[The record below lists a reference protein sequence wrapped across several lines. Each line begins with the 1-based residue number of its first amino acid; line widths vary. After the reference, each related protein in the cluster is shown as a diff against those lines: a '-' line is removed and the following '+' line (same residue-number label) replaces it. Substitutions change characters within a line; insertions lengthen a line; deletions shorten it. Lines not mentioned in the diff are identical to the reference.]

1 MRLLRIVPDN
11 TKFPF
16 MSFRRISFPFSALLS
31 IASIVLFLA
40 VGMNVGIDF
49 KGGTLIEMKVKQGVA
64 DLADLRQKS
73 GTFGFGDIELQNF
86 GSPQEVLVRVAL
98 QSGGEAAQ
106 QVVVKKFRD
115 TFDATYEF
123 RRVEAV
129 GPRVAAEL
137 VQNGTIGVIVAIFAI
152 WIYLWFRFEWQFA
165 IGAVIA
171 TMHDIVL
178 TVGFFALFQLQFD
191 MTSVAAILTIIG
203 YSLNDTVVVYD
214 RVRELLRKYKKM
226 PLEDLLDLSMNSTL
240 TRTVITSVTTILALV
255 ALSIFG
261 GAAIESFAYAM
272 LFGVV
277 VGTYSSIFVAAP
289 IMIYLGLKPG
299 EGRALSADEKSE
311 KAIAAK
317 AQARA

>member
-31 IASIVLFLA
+31 IASIALFLLW
-40 VGMNVGIDF
+40 GMNVGIDF
-49 KGGTLIEMKVKQGVA
+49 KGGTLIEMKAKQGVA
-64 DLADLRQKS
+64 DLADLRTKS
-73 GTFGFGDIELQNF
+73 GNFGFGEVELQNF

-106 QVVVKKFRD
+106 QTVVAKFRE
-115 TFDATYEF
+115 TFGEGYEF

-152 WIYLWFRFEWQFA
+152 WVYLWFRFEWQFA

-191 MTSVAAILTIIG
+191 MTSIAAILTIIG

-226 PLEDLLDLSMNSTL
+226 PLEELLDLSINSTL
-240 TRTVITSVTTILALV
+240 SRTVITSITTILALI

-261 GAAIESFAYAM
+261 GAAIESFAYSM
-272 LFGVV
+272 LFGVII
-277 VGTYSSIFVAAP
+277 GTYSSIFVAAP

-299 EGRALSADEKSE
+299 DGRALSAEE
-311 KAIAAK
+311 KAEALK
-317 AQARA
+317 A

>member
-31 IASIVLFLA
+31 IASVVLFLL

-49 KGGTLIEMKVKQGVA
+49 KGGTLIEMKTKQGVA
-64 DLADLRQKS
+64 DLADLRAKAGS
-73 GTFGFGDIELQNF
+73 FGFGDVELQNF
-86 GSPQEVLVRVAL
+86 GSPQEVLIRVAL

-106 QVVVKKFRD
+106 QLVVKKFRD
-115 TFDATYEF
+115 TFDAQYEF

-152 WIYLWFRFEWQFA
+152 WVYLWFRFEWQFA
-165 IGAVIA
+165 VGAVIA
-171 TMHDIVL
+171 TLHDIVL
-178 TVGFFALFQLQFD
+178 TVGFFAFMQLQFD
-191 MTSVAAILTIIG
+191 MTSIAAILTIIG

-226 PLEDLLDLSMNSTL
+226 PLEELLDLSINSTL

-261 GAAIESFAYAM
+261 GAAIESFAYSM
-272 LFGVV
+272 LFGVI
-277 VGTYSSIFVAAP
+277 VGTYSSIFIAAP
-289 IMIYLGLKPG
+289 IMIYLGLKSG
-299 EGRALSADEKSE
+299 EGRSMNSDSKSVDG
-311 KAIAAK
+311 KAEIVK
-317 AQARA
+317 G

>member
-11 TKFPF
+11 TTFPF
-16 MSFRRISFPFSALLS
+16 MSFRRISFPFSAFLS
-31 IASIVLFLA
+31 IVSIALFLLW
-40 VGMNVGIDF
+40 GMNVGIDF
-49 KGGTLIEMKVKQGVA
+49 KGGTLIEMKAKQGVA
-64 DLADLRQKS
+64 DLSDLRSKS
-73 GTFGFGDIELQNF
+73 GGFGFGDVELQNF

-98 QSGGEAAQ
+98 QPGGEAAQ
-106 QVVVKKFRD
+106 QAVVKKFRD
-115 TFDATYEF
+115 TFEATYEF

-152 WIYLWFRFEWQFA
+152 WVYLWFRFEWQFA

-191 MTSVAAILTIIG
+191 MTSIAAILTIIG

-226 PLEDLLDLSMNSTL
+226 PLEELLDLSINSTL
-240 TRTVITSVTTILALV
+240 SRTVITSVTTILALI

-261 GAAIESFAYAM
+261 GAAIESFAYSM
-272 LFGVV
+272 LFGVII
-277 VGTYSSIFVAAP
+277 GTYSSIFVAAP

-299 EGRALSADEKSE
+299 EGRALSAEE
-311 KAIAAK
+311 KAEAAAAK
-317 AQARA
+317 A

>member
-1 MRLLRIVPDN
+1 MRLLRLVPDN

-16 MSFRRISFPFSALLS
+16 MRFRRISFPISAILS
-31 IASIVLFLA
+31 ILSIVLFA
-40 VGMNVGIDF
+40 AWGMNVGIDF
-49 KGGTLIEMKVKQGVA
+49 KGGTLIELKAKQGVA
-64 DLADLRQKS
+64 DLADLRSKS
-73 GTFGFGDIELQNF
+73 GTFGFGEIELQNF

-98 QSGGEAAQ
+98 QSGGEQAQQ
-106 QVVVKKFRD
+106 QVVSKFRQ
-115 TFDATYEF
+115 TFEEKYEF

-137 VQNGTIGVIVAIFAI
+137 VQNGMLGVLVAILAI
-152 WIYLWFRFEWQFA
+152 WMYLWFRFEWQFA
-165 IGAVIA
+165 VGAVIA

-178 TVGFFALFQLQFD
+178 TVGFFAMLQIQFD
-191 MTSVAAILTIIG
+191 MTSIAAILTIIG

-214 RVRELLRKYKKM
+214 RIRELLRKYKKM
-226 PLEDLLDLSMNSTL
+226 PLEELLDLSINSTL
-240 TRTVITSVTTILALV
+240 SRTVITSVTTILALI

-261 GAAIESFAYAM
+261 GAAIEGFAWAM

-299 EGRALSADEKSE
+299 EGRKLSAEE
-311 KAIAAK
+311 AATAK
-317 AQARA
+317 G

>member
-49 KGGTLIEMKVKQGVA
+49 KGGTLIEMKARQGVA

-73 GTFGFGDIELQNF
+73 GAFGFGEVELQNF

-98 QSGGEAAQ
+98 QAGGDTAQ
-106 QVVVKKFRD
+106 QAVVKKFRD

-137 VQNGTIGVIVAIFAI
+137 VQNGTLGVLVAIFAI

-178 TVGFFALFQLQFD
+178 TIGFFALMQLQFD

-226 PLEDLLDLSMNSTL
+226 PLEELLDLSINSTL
-240 TRTVITSVTTILALV
+240 SRTVITSVTTFLALL

-261 GAAIESFAYAM
+261 GAAIESFAYSM

-277 VGTYSSIFVAAP
+277 IGTYSSIFVAAP

-299 EGRALSADEKSE
+299 EGRALSEDEKASTMKSVAT
-311 KAIAAK
+311 KA
-317 AQARA
+317 

>member
-1 MRLLRIVPDN
+1 MRLLRIVPDG
-11 TKFPF
+11 TTFPF
-16 MSFRRISFPFSALLS
+16 MRFRRISFPFSAFLS
-31 IASIVLFLA
+31 IASVVLFLI

-49 KGGTLIEMKVKQGVA
+49 KGGTLIEMKTKQGVA
-64 DLADLRQKS
+64 DLADLRAKA
-73 GTFGFGDIELQNF
+73 GNFGFGEVELQNF

-98 QSGGEAAQ
+98 QAGGEAAQ
-106 QVVVKKFRD
+106 QAVVAKYRE
-115 TFDATYEF
+115 TFQDTYEF

-137 VQNGTIGVIVAIFAI
+137 VQNGTIGVIVAILAI

-178 TVGFFALFQLQFD
+178 TIGFFALMQLQFD

-214 RVRELLRKYKKM
+214 RIRELMRKYKKL
-226 PLEDLLDLSMNSTL
+226 PLEELLDLSINTTL
-240 TRTVITSVTTILALV
+240 SRTVITSVTTFLALL

-261 GAAIESFAYAM
+261 GAAIESFAYSM

-277 VGTYSSIFVAAP
+277 IGTYSSIFIAAP
-289 IMIYLGLKPG
+289 ILIYLGLKFG
-299 EGRALSADEKSE
+299 DGRATATDNKTVASDKTETVKS
-311 KAIAAK
+311 
-317 AQARA
+317 